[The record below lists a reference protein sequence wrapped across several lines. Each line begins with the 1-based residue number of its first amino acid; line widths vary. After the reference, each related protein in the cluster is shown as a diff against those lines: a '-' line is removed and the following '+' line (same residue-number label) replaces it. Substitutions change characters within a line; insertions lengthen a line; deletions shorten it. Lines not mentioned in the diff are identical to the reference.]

1 MSSRSGSRISLP
13 VDTPRIAQRFDKRR
27 PVGCD
32 LAGAIPNCKAIVA
45 DLVAK
50 GVKGTGGRME
60 AAKPADHVSWQDK
73 PIMSDKEWAAF
84 QRDMSRQNLERYESE
99 GEVDGSRKRVQHIE
113 RIIDRDRFEGRAP
126 LR

>member
-1 MSSRSGSRISLP
+1 M
-13 VDTPRIAQRFDKRR
+13 
-27 PVGCD
+27 
-32 LAGAIPNCKAIVA
+32 A

>member
-1 MSSRSGSRISLP
+1 M
-13 VDTPRIAQRFDKRR
+13 AE
-27 PVGCD
+27 
-32 LAGAIPNCKAIVA
+32 LA
-45 DLVAK
+45 AK
-50 GVKGTGGRME
+50 GVKGTGEHMD
-60 AAKPADHVSWQDK
+60 AAKPTEHASWLDK

-99 GEVDGSRKRVQHIE
+99 KEVDDARKRVQHIE